1 MPRTGD
7 RIKPLRFLI
16 TGGGTG
22 GHIYPALAVA
32 GGLRDRHPEAEII
45 YVGTDRGLEA
55 KLVPKAGFEFYAVP
69 AQGLKRQLNLANLLV
84 PWRAGKG
91 YLMSRRLIRQFA
103 PHVVV
108 GTGGYVCGPV
118 VMAASRQGIPTFIH
132 EQNALPGLTNRLLSR
147 FADRTAVTFVDA
159 VKQFPP
165 KARVILTGLPVR
177 PEILQA
183 DRKTAR
189 KTLSIG
195 ESEQVLLS
203 FGGSQGARSINKA
216 LIATVQHYAFQK
228 GTRLFHAS
236 GPKGYSELLDDLAAR
251 GLNIEAIPNVTIAS
265 YFYEIADLLAAADLV
280 VCRAGAS
287 TLAEITVLGCPSI
300 LIPYPFAT
308 ANHQEHNAQ
317 ALARRGAAVAVRDSE
332 LDEGRLHETIVEL
345 LSNPH
350 KLAALGRASREM
362 GKPRAL
368 DNILDVVE
376 RLAGGQTR

>member
-1 MPRTGD
+1 M
-7 RIKPLRFLI
+7 RFLI

-22 GHIYPALAVA
+22 GHIYPALAIA
-32 GGLRDRHPEAEII
+32 GGLRDRYPEAEII

-55 KLVPKAGFEFYAVP
+55 ELVPKAGFEFYSVP
-69 AQGLKRQLNLANLLV
+69 AQGLKRKLSLSNLLV
-84 PWRAGKG
+84 LWRAAKG
-91 YLMSRRLIRQFA
+91 YQLSRALIREFGPQ
-103 PHVVV
+103 VVI

-118 VMAASRQGIPTFIH
+118 VMAAVRQGVPTFIH

-159 VKQFPP
+159 VKHFPP

-177 PEILQA
+177 PEVLAA
-183 DRKTAR
+183 DRRAAR
-189 KTLSIG
+189 KRLAIE
-195 ESEQVLLS
+195 ESDKVLLS

-216 LIATVQHYAFQK
+216 LLATVQHYAFQP
-228 GTRLFHAS
+228 GIRLFHAS
-236 GPKGYSELLDDLAAR
+236 GPKGFAEFQDDLAER
-251 GLNIEAIPNVTIAS
+251 GLYIEAIPNLTVAP

-308 ANHQEHNAQ
+308 ANHQEYNAQ
-317 ALARRGAAVAVRDSE
+317 ALVRRGAAVAVKDRE
-332 LDEGRLHETIVEL
+332 LDGEL
-345 LSNPH
+345 LRETVVNLLSSSH
-350 KLAALGRASREM
+350 KLAAFAQASREM

-376 RLAGGQTR
+376 RLAAGQTR